1 MMIYSMKLP
10 VCLSALFV
18 LVLLLEPAR
27 AQPAPK
33 KKTFEPE
40 RIPGGRLIA
49 AKPELAGKTKAW
61 VWYAPDWAS
70 GEAEEW
76 MVERFLEAGISVAA
90 GGAAYGGPAAIKSQT
105 AFYVEMT
112 EKRGYAKK
120 PILIGRSQ
128 GGLTTLGWAVENPDK
143 VAAFAGIY
151 PVCNI
156 AGWNGVNLG
165 NYGIKKD
172 ELADRLKEFNPVDRL
187 EKLAQAK
194 VPLFAIHGDKD
205 TTVPLETNSGLLKE
219 RYTKL
224 GGTMQLVVPPGQG
237 HSMWKGF
244 FQCQELVDFVNHA
257 KTQAQK
263 PAK

>member
-1 MMIYSMKLP
+1 MKTLAY
-10 VCLSALFV
+10 LSAVFV
-18 LVLLLEPAR
+18 LALLIEPAR

-33 KKTFEPE
+33 KAFEVE
-40 RIPGGRLIA
+40 KIPGGRLIA

-61 VWYAPDWAS
+61 VWYAPAL

-112 EKRGYAKK
+112 EKRGYAKN

>member
-33 KKTFEPE
+33 KKAFEAE
-40 RIPGGRLIA
+40 KVPGGRLIA
-49 AKPELAGKTKAW
+49 AKPELAGTTKAW
-61 VWYAPDWAS
+61 VWYAPDWAL
-70 GEAEEW
+70 GDAEEW
-76 MVERFLEAGISVAA
+76 MVEQFLEAGISVAA
-90 GGAAYGGPAAIKSQT
+90 GGGAYGGSGAIKSQT
-105 AFYVEMT
+105 AFYTEMT

-120 PILIGRSQ
+120 PILMGRSQ

-143 VAAFAGIY
+143 VSAFAGIY

-156 AGWNGVNLG
+156 EGWKDVNLG
-165 NYGIKKD
+165 SYGIKKD
-172 ELADRLKEFNPVDRL
+172 ELAERLKEFNPVDRL
-187 EKLAQAK
+187 AGLARAK
-194 VPLFAIHGDKD
+194 VPLFAVHGDKD
-205 TTVPLETNSGLLKE
+205 TVVPLETNSGLLKE
-219 RYTKL
+219 RYTAL

-244 FQCQELVDFVNHA
+244 FQCQELVDFVKSQA
-257 KTQAQK
+257 KPK
-263 PAK
+263 